1 MERFISKSHQDHFYD
16 VVAKKKVIPEVPF
29 KLKKNEYPE
38 IRHEIQ
44 RRGWEVLTN
53 PMQQVGILM
62 IQEFYANAWITRNHD
77 QSMNP
82 NPKNYLT
89 MVRGKYLDFSPEN
102 VRLAFHLPMMQ
113 GDERP
118 YTRRVNFNQR
128 LDQVLMDICVEGAQ
142 WRIDSKGK
150 LVQLR
155 RLDLKPVARGWLEFI
170 QRSII
175 PTSNRSEVT
184 VDRAIMIHNIM
195 IGEEVE
201 VHEVISNELYKIAD
215 KSSTMARLAFPHLIC
230 HLCYSARV
238 IIEGDTPI
246 EEDKPITKK
255 RMEQARET
263 MHGSQEVH
271 EEAHHQQIPEMP
283 QGMHF
288 PPNNYW
294 EQLNTSLED
303 LSHNVEQLRV
313 EHHEHSIILQEI
325 REDQR
330 AMREEQQR
338 QGRDIEELKDIVG
351 PSKRRCH

>member
-1 MERFISKSHQDHFYD
+1 MAPKTGISSRKGKGKAKASTSESWEKERFISKSHQDHFYD

-38 IRHEIQ
+38 IQHEIQ
-44 RRGWEVLTN
+44 RRG
-53 PMQQVGILM
+53 
-62 IQEFYANAWITRNHD
+62 NHD

-82 NPKNYLT
+82 NPKNYIT

-118 YTRRVNFNQR
+118 YTRRVNYNQR

-142 WRIDSKGK
+142 WRVDSKGK
-150 LVQLR
+150 PVQLR

-184 VDRAIMIHNIM
+184 VDRAIMIHSIM

-215 KSSTMARLAFPHLIC
+215 KPSYMARLAFPHLIC
-230 HLCYSARV
+230 HLCYSAGV
-238 IIEGDTPI
+238 IIDGDVSI

-255 RMEQARET
+255 RMEQTREVP
-263 MHGSQEVH
+263 HGPQEEH
-271 EEAHHQQIPEMP
+271 EEVHHQQMP

-294 EQLNTSLED
+294 EQLSTSLKD

-313 EHHEHSIILQEI
+313 EHHEHALTLQEI

-338 QGRDIEELKDIVG
+338 QGRDKEELKNIIG
-351 PSKRRCH
+351 PSRRRRH